1 VAVLTADRLI
11 AACSD
16 ESEEAGITIRSKLDP
31 LAGEGAPIKPA
42 TYAGPQG
49 EKKPRFQAGK
59 RWWGDGPDRSVVDI
73 LVVDNEPSQANRL
86 EAALE
91 HRRAELGL
99 PEIVLDLTVAGNLP
113 AHLPRRI
120 SSFRFPHRNAD
131 AYLADATLDG
141 AKFPATDEG
150 KAIFA
155 ATADRPE
162 ALLKWCPQ
170 ALLFGFWQSHLGKK
184 GSQAKLARAW
194 TSEILGVE
202 PAAHDIRRL
211 GLKGDP
217 LNLSVPEGVV
227 VDETAQRGWAV
238 AAKGAKTAKGE
249 KKKLSDI
256 GHGQVPVSGDEAGL
270 DGVSFREVVQQATVS
285 FASLRRIYALHG
297 SAEARALL
305 VSLGLV
311 AHVAA
316 FGRPFSLR
324 SEADFRPKAITWT
337 WLGADADEV
346 IDAPDPEVAVGLF
359 SACVERAEA
368 AGLPVGAAW
377 AADPLVV
384 YPGPELL
391 KAIRASWPVD

>member
-1 VAVLTADRLI
+1 MAVLNADRLI

-16 ESEEAGITIRSKLDP
+16 ESEEAGITIRSELEP
-31 LAGEGAPIKPA
+31 LGGEGAPVKPA

-49 EKKPRFQAGK
+49 EKRPRFQAGK
-59 RWWGDGPDRSVVDI
+59 RWWINGPDRRVVDI

-99 PEIVLDLTVAGNLP
+99 PEIVLDLTAAGNLP

-141 AKFPATDEG
+141 VKFPATDEG

-162 ALLKWCPQ
+162 ALLQWCPQ

-202 PAAHDIRRL
+202 PAAQDIRRL

-217 LNLSVPEGVV
+217 LNLSIPEGVV
-227 VDETAQRGWAV
+227 VDETAQREWTVAV
-238 AAKGAKTAKGE
+238 KGAKGD

-270 DGVSFREVVQQATVS
+270 DGVSFRELVQRATVS
-285 FASLRRIYALHG
+285 FASLRRIHAVQG

-324 SEADFRPKAITWT
+324 SGADFRPKATTWT
-337 WLGADADEV
+337 WLGAGADEV
-346 IDAPDPEVAVGLF
+346 IDAPDCEAAVGLF

-368 AGLPVGAAW
+368 AGLPVGATW
-377 AADPLVV
+377 AAEPLFVE
-384 YPGPELL
+384 PGPELL